1 MCLHKF
7 PFELLQYLNS
17 QHPYEWMEAIIS
29 VLINLRKSGERTTK
43 SRGHN
48 MLRFTGTLTDLRKF
62 ILADLNRMLDF
73 KWLKGLQRTALDKT
87 KAF

>member
-1 MCLHKF
+1 
-7 PFELLQYLNS
+7 
-17 QHPYEWMEAIIS
+17 
-29 VLINLRKSGERTTK
+29 
-43 SRGHN
+43 